1 MYAGSPLSNIVGS
14 RLQQIVGIDAGGN
27 PIIVQT
33 PQPRLMEQ
41 AMTEARELLLGVG
54 DVSDGGVT
62 FSVVGQS
69 ATFIT
74 QPQLPFRPS
83 RFVIPDD
90 NAALFNVD
98 DFKIGKNSQFLSSS
112 PVPGA
117 VFSQL
122 AVGVAL
128 GLDTCSIGQQITVTV
143 TFAKLPAGD
152 TPSVRFLSA
161 VIGTS
166 IQ

>member
-1 MYAGSPLSNIVGS
+1 MYAGLSNIVGAP
-14 RLQQIVGIDAGGN
+14 LQTIVGADGQMQLVN
-27 PIIVQT
+27 PN
-33 PQPRLMEQ
+33 PRLMDQ
-41 AMTEARELLLGVG
+41 ALTEARELLLGVG

-62 FSVVGQS
+62 FTAIGQS

-83 RFVIPDD
+83 RYVIPDD

-143 TFAKLPAGD
+143 TFAKLPPGED
-152 TPSVRFLSA
+152 TPSIRFLSA